1 MNAKIIDALKGVR
14 DNLDVIIEEVQKT
27 PPVTTGVEKVEKSEE
42 KTNVIP
48 IDRKAKKEL
57 EVIPDVDSE
66 LTEEMLGEL
75 SYNNLK
81 KLAKEMGITASGSRD
96 ELTRKILA
104 GAPDAEEEEVEEEK
118 PKAKS
123 KPAKPEPE
131 EEEEEDPIVEQ
142 VNEAVADMSDEDI
155 LDILAEVGVKARGKR
170 QALISAV
177 IKAVNDGKISLGDDD
192 DDEEVM
198 ESDEVEA
205 DDDSSEEEYDVN
217 DPENPEMTEER
228 REALEAFDE
237 EVRNDFE
244 EGTIVRKD
252 MVEWLNAYHQT
263 KDAMRKKSDEDIL
276 DEYIYYAS
284 LSINDEGEMPEE
296 DGAYS
301 VNGVP
306 YCCGHELQYDEESE
320 VFTCGLCETSY
331 SAE

>member
-27 PPVTTGVEKVEKSEE
+27 SPVTTVVEKVEKSEE

-48 IDRKAKKEL
+48 IDRKAKEEL
-57 EVIPDVDSE
+57 EVIPDADSE
-66 LTEEMLGEL
+66 LTEEVLGEL

-81 KLAKEMGITASGSRD
+81 KLAKEMGIPARGSRD
-96 ELTRKILA
+96 EITRKILA
-104 GAPDAEEEEVEEEK
+104 GVTDAEEEEV
-118 PKAKS
+118 
-123 KPAKPEPE
+123 
-131 EEEEEDPIVEQ
+131 EEEEDPIVEQ

-177 IKAVNDGKISLGDDD
+177 IKAVNDGKISLDDDD
-192 DDEEVM
+192 DDEEAM

-205 DDDSSEEEYDVN
+205 DDDSSEGEYNVN

>member
-27 PPVTTGVEKVEKSEE
+27 SPVTTVVEKVEKSEE

-48 IDRKAKKEL
+48 IDRKAKEEL
-57 EVIPDVDSE
+57 EVIPDADSE
-66 LTEEMLGEL
+66 LTEEVLGEL

-81 KLAKEMGITASGSRD
+81 KLAKEMGIPARGSRD
-96 ELTRKILA
+96 EITRKILA
-104 GAPDAEEEEVEEEK
+104 GVTDAEEEEV
-118 PKAKS
+118 
-123 KPAKPEPE
+123 
-131 EEEEEDPIVEQ
+131 EEEEDPIVEQ

-177 IKAVNDGKISLGDDD
+177 IKAVNDGKISLDDDD
-192 DDEEVM
+192 DDEEAM